1 MKKNNFQIQLGDHS
15 IPCKEYLPGGE
26 VKLVVLGV
34 HGFGGDKESSVL
46 RALAGQLEPLGGA
59 LVCFDFPCHGESRAP
74 DEMLGVEI
82 CRSDLLAMADEV
94 RRRFPDAQK
103 GIFATSF
110 GGYITM
116 LSLDLLND
124 FSIVLR
130 SPAVTMAESFLT
142 IIPDRESFFEKGSAL
157 CGFERKMLLTT
168 AFHDD
173 LKAHTVPL
181 PDRPV
186 LIIHGTKDDIV
197 PFSAVSEMAGQSDFI
212 TLCPIEGADHR
223 FKRRGH
229 LESMLRIAVGW
240 FTAGG
245 TL

>member
-1 MKKNNFQIQLGDHS
+1 MKINRFEIQPDDHP
-15 IPCKEYLPGGE
+15 IPCKEYLPDGE
-26 VKLVVLGV
+26 VKLAVLGV

-46 RALAGQLEPLGGA
+46 KALAMRLEPLGGA
-59 LVCFDFPCHGESRAP
+59 LVCFDFPCHGESGTP
-74 DEMLGVEI
+74 DNMLSVDI
-82 CRSDLLAMADEV
+82 CQRDLAAAADEI
-94 RRRFPDAQK
+94 RKRFPNADK

-110 GGYITM
+110 GGYIT
-116 LSLDLLND
+116 LFCLDRLKD

-142 IIPDRESFFEKGSAL
+142 ILPDRNAFFEKGSAL
-157 CGFERKMLLTT
+157 CGWERTMLLTT
-168 AFHDD
+168 AFYDD
-173 LKAHTVPL
+173 LRAHTVPL

-197 PFSAVSEMAGQSDFI
+197 PFSAVSGMAEKSEFI
-212 TLCPIEGADHR
+212 TLCPIDEADHR

-229 LESMLRIAVGW
+229 LESLLRVAVGW
-240 FTAGG
+240 FSSGG